1 MHVWHTFFTRAH
13 IWHSSVF
20 FWRAFS
26 QKHPVVDL
34 SVFKDSNFS
43 LGALTATV
51 VGFGLFGSVYVT
63 PLFLGTVR
71 GYNAEQIGHIMS
83 IGGLAMFIAGPI
95 SGAMMRRVDPRIIVG
110 TGLTLAAVGL
120 YWNSFLTSESS
131 FDELFWPQ
139 ALRGAGLIMSMV
151 PNNFMALGNLPPHKL
166 PNATGLITVCRNL
179 GGAVGLAALN
189 TLRLNYTNLHNQEIA
204 AGMDPQR
211 PEIAAF
217 LQQAESTLR
226 AAGNPDPAG
235 TAIAQLTYRM
245 QMESQVMTFNN
256 MVLVMAICFALMLF
270 ITPLLK
276 PPAPPQSGAVPGPG
290 AH

>member
-1 MHVWHTFFTRAH
+1 
-13 IWHSSVF
+13 
-20 FWRAFS
+20 
-26 QKHPVVDL
+26 
-34 SVFKDSNFS
+34 
-43 LGALTATV
+43 
-51 VGFGLFGSVYVT
+51 
-63 PLFLGTVR
+63 
-71 GYNAEQIGHIMS
+71 MS
-83 IGGLAMFIAGPI
+83 IGGLAMLIAGPI
-95 SGAMMRRVDPRIIVG
+95 SGALMRRIDPRIIVG
-110 TGLTLAAVGL
+110 TGLSLAAIGL
-120 YWNSFLTSESS
+120 YWNSFLTADSS

-151 PNNFMALGNLPPHKL
+151 PNNFMALGTLPPFKL

-211 PEIAAF
+211 PEIQAF
-217 LQQAESTLR
+217 LAQAEASLR

-245 QMESQVMTFNN
+245 QMEAQVMTFNN
-256 MVLVMAICFALMLF
+256 MFLVMAICFAVMLLL
-270 ITPLLK
+270 TPLLK
-276 PPAPPQSGAVPGPG
+276 PPKPQPPGAPQGPG

>member
-1 MHVWHTFFTRAH
+1 VAV
-13 IWHSSVF
+13 I
-20 FWRAFS
+20 
-26 QKHPVVDL
+26 
-34 SVFKDSNFS
+34 
-43 LGALTATV
+43 

-83 IGGLAMFIAGPI
+83 IGGLAMFVAGPI
-95 SGAMMRRVDPRIIVG
+95 SGALMRRVDPRLIVG
-110 TGLTLAAVGL
+110 AGLSLAAIGL

-131 FDELFWPQ
+131 FEELFWPQ

-151 PNNFMALGNLPPHKL
+151 PNNFMALGTLPGFKL

-189 TLRLNYTNLHNQEIA
+189 TLRLTDNNLHTQEIA

-217 LQQAESTLR
+217 LQSAEASLR

-235 TAIAQLTYRM
+235 AAIAQLTGRM
-245 QMESQVMTFNN
+245 QMESMVMTYNN
-256 MVLVMAICFALMLF
+256 MFLVMAVGFALMLLMVPF
-270 ITPLLK
+270 LRKPVP
-276 PPAPPQSGAVPGPG
+276 PPAGAPQQPG